1 MKKIKKGDL
10 IKAKIGTKLFTGRVE
25 SIHDTHLLVNANG
38 ISKKVLPRQVIDNL
52 GKK

>member
-1 MKKIKKGDL
+1 MKKIAKKDL

-25 SIHDTHLLVNANG
+25 GIFDTHILISANG
-38 ISKKVLPRQVIDNL
+38 ISKKVLPRQVIANL